1 MSGLLLKDFYT
12 IGHNAKQM
20 ILILPIWAVCFLPG
34 RDGST
39 YIIMCA
45 SLCGMMTATTFT
57 FDDKCHWEKYAMIL
71 PISKKAYVLEKYVL
85 HMIFSLL
92 GVAAGTTVTV
102 VADWFQGMRFK
113 GPLWQVGLFGFGI
126 SMAVGCLFLPLL
138 LKYGSEKARIILLG
152 AVFIPIIL
160 IVALVYLARKRLV
173 LFPQTR

>member
-20 ILILPIWAVCFLPG
+20 MLILLIWAVCFLPG

-138 LKYGSEKARIILLG
+138 LKYG
-152 AVFIPIIL
+152 
-160 IVALVYLARKRLV
+160 
-173 LFPQTR
+173 